1 MKTERM
7 GLSPNF
13 MFYYDEDGNELSETT
28 FIDLINVP
36 SCKKSIKLEE
46 KLADIFYAA
55 YPEFTNE
62 FLDLADKENVSKG
75 YELIHLAFLMEG
87 L

>member
-55 YPEFTNE
+55 YPDFKKE
-62 FLDLADKENVSKG
+62 FLELAEKEGVGKG
-75 YELIHLAFLMEG
+75 YELVQLAFLMEG
-87 L
+87 F